1 MNNPEGMQGFTLIE
15 LMVVVTVLGIVVAAG
30 VPSFSTLIDNNRMST
45 MTNDLSSTLQYARS
59 EAVRHR
65 DAVQVSA
72 IGNDV
77 KDGIRVWID
86 VNENDAFDSGDS
98 ELRVLEV
105 DPAMITLAA
114 ELNSGVLKNV
124 AFSFNARGES
134 SLDTTLTLGLCDD
147 RTGKYGRQLQLLVSG
162 ALLLISK
169 DVNCSGG
176 STSA

>member
-15 LMVVVTVLGIVVAAG
+15 LMVVVTVLGIIVAVG

-65 DAVQVSA
+65 GAVQVSA
-72 IGNDV
+72 IGGDV
-77 KDGIRVWID
+77 KDGLRVWID
-86 VNENDAFDSGDS
+86 VDGNGAFGSGDT

-114 ELNSGVLKNV
+114 ELNSGALKNV

-134 SLDTTLTLGLCDD
+134 SLVSPLILSLCDD
-147 RTGKYGRQLQLLVSG
+147 RKGDYGRQLELLASG
-162 ALLLISK
+162 ALRLIKSA
-169 DVNCSGG
+169 DCSGG
-176 STSA
+176 SANA